1 MPTPVITGTGMY
13 VPPRVVTNDD
23 LKAYYDTS
31 DEWIYERS
39 GIRERRW
46 IDDGVETGA
55 SDLARPAVEMA
66 LANAGISKD
75 DIDLMIFA
83 TLSPDADF
91 PGSGVFLQALM
102 GLDTIPCLD
111 IRQQCSG
118 FIYGLSIAEKYILT
132 GAAKNVL
139 VIGAEVHSTGLDL
152 SPEGRTVGVL
162 FGDGAGAVIVSAQED
177 TGGRGLRSTYI
188 RSQGQYAK
196 ILWTDE
202 PNSRRRPRVS
212 ADPNSKAIFPYM
224 EGREVFKHAIG
235 RMIESITAG
244 LTANGWKPEDVD
256 LYVPHQANARIAQM
270 VAQTMGLPQEKFF
283 LNIHKYGNT
292 TAASIPMALHE
303 AIQEGRAKKGDK
315 VVLFSF
321 GSGFTWGSAA
331 IVL

>member
-1 MPTPVITGTGMY
+1 MF
-13 VPPRVVTNDD
+13 VPQRVVTNND

-46 IDDGVETGA
+46 VDDGVETGA
-55 SDLARPAVEMA
+55 SDLAKPAVEMA
-66 LANAGISKD
+66 LANAGLSKD

-91 PGSGVFLQALM
+91 PGSGVFLQVLLGM
-102 GLDTIPCLD
+102 DTIPCLD

-118 FIYGLSIAEKYILT
+118 FIYGMSIAEKYVLT
-132 GAAKNVL
+132 GAARNVL
-139 VIGAEVHSTGLDL
+139 VVGAEVHSTGLDL

-162 FGDGAGAVIVSAQED
+162 FGDGAGCAIVSAGD
-177 TGGRGLRSTYI
+177 GADGRGIKSTYI
-188 RSQGQYAK
+188 RSQGEYAK
-196 ILWTDE
+196 ILWVEE
-202 PNSRRRPRVS
+202 PTSRRRPRVNP
-212 ADPNSKAIFPYM
+212 DPASKAIFPYM
-224 EGREVFKHAIG
+224 EGKEVFKHAIG

-244 LTANGWKPEDVD
+244 LKANGWRPEDVA

-292 TAASIPMALHE
+292 TAASIPIALHE
-303 AIQEGRAKKGDK
+303 AIQEGRAQKGDK
-315 VVLFSF
+315 VMLFSF
-321 GSGFTWGSAA
+321 GSGFTWGSCAL
-331 IVL
+331 VL